1 MHAGTCKH
9 WLWKLITS
17 WCIEMQGKELP
28 WRTQRTTSSR
38 YFSFWFWLRSW
49 LQLVHPR
56 APLLATRLL
65 SATVRDFINFTG
77 HAKLKRKIGHA
88 AKANKSWIVKR
99 QKTNEKFCGKLSQ
112 KAFEITQKKCDRHRP
127 DWVTGKTQVCGPTSG
142 WSNRKYYTTPIVWQH
157 LHTMASDNRMPV
169 NGIVKSQ
176 PNLLMSLWKL
186 NNKF

>member
-99 QKTNEKFCGKLSQ
+99 QKTNEKFVANFHKKHSKL
-112 KAFEITQKKCDRHRP
+112 HRKSVTEEAGLG
-127 DWVTGKTQVCGPTSG
+127 DWENTS
-142 WSNRKYYTTPIVWQH
+142 VWANIG
-157 LHTMASDNRMPV
+157 L
-169 NGIVKSQ
+169 VKSKILYHT
-176 PNLLMSLWKL
+176 NCMAAHFLAFAHYGLWQS
-186 NNKF
+186 NASEWNC

>member
-112 KAFEITQKKCDRHRP
+112 KAFEITQKKCDRGGRTGWLGKHKWVGQHRAGQIENIIP
-127 DWVTGKTQVCGPTSG
+127 HKLYGSTFLGICTLWPLTIECQWMELLKA
-142 WSNRKYYTTPIVWQH
+142 NRIY
-157 LHTMASDNRMPV
+157 
-169 NGIVKSQ
+169 
-176 PNLLMSLWKL
+176 
-186 NNKF
+186 